1 MADSIRPRLT
11 NPDLP
16 AQTHRPSPEPRRPK
30 IWNAPS
36 CVRRNARY
44 WHTENRGS
52 ADAPDR
58 WRVESRHWVENRE
71 PVSREWRYIS
81 TQAGALH
88 LYSDKYW
95 ERYIS
100 TQAGALHLYSDK
112 YWDWKDTSPSQGI
125 NYTYQVRA
133 INSDSTKMAG
143 RDRSHR
149 AQAHC

>member
-95 ERYIS
+95 
-100 TQAGALHLYSDK
+100 
-112 YWDWKDTSPSQGI
+112 DWKDTSPSQGI